1 MFQKLSN
8 ILLILLISF
17 KLFPSRFLFSQSSEN
32 YLSNYIF
39 FKILYNKQFSILLKY
54 YLSQKILERK
64 RKNQSFAKKVR
75 KKISTIIHFDD
86 ETRNNYA
93 KLEKRVFE
101 KTTNID
107 RCVHDDKRAQKCFG
121 RYHCLADTGL
131 EIYPVS
137 ATCSRVPRHYDAGI
151 WRARLGASGRFAF
164 EAHATDVRRNR
175 FIFSSRMNEIVPCY
189 DTRFIR
195 AFFFFFVL
203 YFTIY
208 NYMHTRRNRITF

>member
-8 ILLILLISF
+8 ILLILLISL

-54 YLSQKILERK
+54 YDLRKFLRGKEKINHL
-64 RKNQSFAKKVR
+64 R
-75 KKISTIIHFDD
+75 KKCERSVKMSTIIHFDD

-195 AFFFFFVL
+195 AFFFFFR
-203 YFTIY
+203 FIFY
-208 NYMHTRRNRITF
+208 NI

>member
-8 ILLILLISF
+8 ILLILLISL

-195 AFFFFFVL
+195 AFFFFSFYIL
-203 YFTIY
+203 QYI
-208 NYMHTRRNRITF
+208 ITCIRAGTE

>member
-8 ILLILLISF
+8 ILLILLISL

-54 YLSQKILERK
+54 YDLRKFLRGKEKINHL
-64 RKNQSFAKKVR
+64 R
-75 KKISTIIHFDD
+75 KKCERSVKMSTIIHFDD

-195 AFFFFFVL
+195 AFFFFSFYIL
-203 YFTIY
+203 QYI
-208 NYMHTRRNRITF
+208 ITCIRAGTE

>member
-8 ILLILLISF
+8 ILLILLISL

-121 RYHCLADTGL
+121 RYHCLADTRYILYPRRVLAFHGIMMQAFGERGSEPLGDLHSRRMPPTYDETGSFSRL
-131 EIYPVS
+131 E
-137 ATCSRVPRHYDAGI
+137 
-151 WRARLGASGRFAF
+151 
-164 EAHATDVRRNR
+164 
-175 FIFSSRMNEIVPCY
+175 
-189 DTRFIR
+189 
-195 AFFFFFVL
+195 
-203 YFTIY
+203 
-208 NYMHTRRNRITF
+208 

>member
-8 ILLILLISF
+8 ILLILLISL

-54 YLSQKILERK
+54 YDLRKFLRGKEKINHLRKKCER
-64 RKNQSFAKKVR
+64 NV
-75 KKISTIIHFDD
+75 KISTIIHFDD

-107 RCVHDDKRAQKCFG
+107 RCVHDDKRA
-121 RYHCLADTGL
+121 
-131 EIYPVS
+131 
-137 ATCSRVPRHYDAGI
+137 
-151 WRARLGASGRFAF
+151 
-164 EAHATDVRRNR
+164 
-175 FIFSSRMNEIVPCY
+175 
-189 DTRFIR
+189 
-195 AFFFFFVL
+195 
-203 YFTIY
+203 
-208 NYMHTRRNRITF
+208 

>member
-54 YLSQKILERK
+54 YDLRKSQKILERK

-121 RYHCLADTGL
+121 RYHCWADTGL

-195 AFFFFFVL
+195 AFFFFFR
-203 YFTIY
+203 FIFY
-208 NYMHTRRNRITF
+208 NI

>member
-8 ILLILLISF
+8 ILLILLISL

-54 YLSQKILERK
+54 YDLRKFLRGKEKINHLRKKCER
-64 RKNQSFAKKVR
+64 NV
-75 KKISTIIHFDD
+75 KISTIIHFDD

-121 RYHCLADTGL
+121 RYHCLADTRYILYPRRVLAFHGIMMQAFGERGSEPLGDLHSRRMPPTYDETGSFSRL
-131 EIYPVS
+131 E
-137 ATCSRVPRHYDAGI
+137 
-151 WRARLGASGRFAF
+151 
-164 EAHATDVRRNR
+164 
-175 FIFSSRMNEIVPCY
+175 
-189 DTRFIR
+189 
-195 AFFFFFVL
+195 
-203 YFTIY
+203 
-208 NYMHTRRNRITF
+208 